1 MVPDVRPLCWKVL
14 NENLEGIMTKPKIVK
29 MKNHGHKIKIKA
41 KKRKRAYYIL
51 VRIRCLN

>member
-1 MVPDVRPLCWKVL
+1 MRPLCWKVL

-29 MKNHGHKIKIKA
+29 MKNHGHKIKIKS